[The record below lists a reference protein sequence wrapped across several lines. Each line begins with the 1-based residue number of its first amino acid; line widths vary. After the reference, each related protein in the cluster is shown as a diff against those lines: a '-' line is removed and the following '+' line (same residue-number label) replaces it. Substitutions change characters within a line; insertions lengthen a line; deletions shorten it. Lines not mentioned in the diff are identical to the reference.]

1 MSKKT
6 IAPVPAPEPAAPCD
20 ATSAGDPTEGLTGV
34 PLALAQALLDEP
46 GGAAALLALAAG
58 TSRPTASR
66 VLVAMEAQ
74 GLVRRE
80 SGERGE
86 GNGRRPDRWYLTAA
100 PAPDPAAERSSAG
113 EPALGNPTE
122 EGDCVASR
130 DEEPE
135 EPADPEGE
143 VPERVSQE
151 EAAGPAADGTAPQT
165 DEAAGPGGDQ
175 TGADAGDATADG
187 EEACEPGSGREAEAQ
202 VPASPDSQ
210 VEAVSGPGSGG
221 QGGQGDGAPLASHDV
236 AATPPAAGRVAVPG
250 QPCPTCG
257 HRGRPAVSRAVSG
270 GGTRLGQGQLHDLAL
285 EHLRAYPDQ
294 EWTATGIA
302 KEIGRSSGAIANALA
317 TMASRGQA
325 EMTCAAPRRYR
336 ATAVATG
343 SGGE

>member
-1 MSKKT
+1 MSKT
-6 IAPVPAPEPAAPCD
+6 NTTPTPAGETPGD
-20 ATSAGDPTEGLTGV
+20 DPTRGLTGV

-46 GGAAALLALAAG
+46 GGAAAVLAVAAG

-100 PAPDPAAERSSAG
+100 PAAERSSAG
-113 EPALGNPTE
+113 EPALENPME

-130 DEEPE
+130 DEDPE

-151 EAAGPAADGTAPQT
+151 EAAGPAADGSAPQT
-165 DEAAGPGGDQ
+165 GEPAGHGGDQ
-175 TGADAGDATADG
+175 TGADAGDASADG
-187 EEACEPGSGREAEAQ
+187 DEACEPGSGREVEAEVQ
-202 VPASPDSQ
+202 ASPDGQ

-221 QGGQGDGAPLASHDV
+221 QGGQGDGVPLAGHDV

-257 HRGRPAVSRAVSG
+257 HRARSAVSRAVSG

-285 EHLRAYPDQ
+285 EHLRAHPDQ

-317 TMASRGQA
+317 TMTSRGQA

-336 ATAVATG
+336 ASAVATG